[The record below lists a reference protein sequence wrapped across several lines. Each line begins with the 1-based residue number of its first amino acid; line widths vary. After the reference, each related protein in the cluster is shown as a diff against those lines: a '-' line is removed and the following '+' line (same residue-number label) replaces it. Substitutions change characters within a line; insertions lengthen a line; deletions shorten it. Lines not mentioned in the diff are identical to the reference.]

1 MRVIAGALVG
11 RGVASSCPS
20 TPPIWPGDRRMVAL
34 HQSLTTEVGHAWSIS
49 LLGVKVIEGRAS
61 SKLLTVADFEAAAR
75 QKLEERIFAK
85 GTFDYVAGGA
95 GEECTLRANRQAFSR
110 WSLRPRVL
118 VDVSNVDLT
127 TTVLGQ
133 KIPFP
138 ILLAPT
144 SFQRLLHQDGELAT
158 ARAAKRFNTVMVAA
172 TVATTSLEKIAET
185 AVPRWFQ
192 IYKLLDRKLT
202 EQLAHRAYAAG
213 YGAIVL
219 TVTAPLLGRRL
230 RDERN
235 DFSLPAHID
244 LENLRGSG
252 LPVEVRGGLGSYFLS
267 RHDPSLTWQDIG
279 WVKNLTPLPLV
290 LKGVMTAEDTRHAME
305 SGVDAVIV
313 SNHGGRQLDGA
324 PATLDVLPEV
334 VEAANGQIEVY
345 IDGGIRTGPDIVK
358 SLALGAHAV
367 LLGRPYLWG
376 LVVRGEEGVGEVLEL
391 LRDDLQ
397 LTMTLAGLPS
407 VRMIDRTAIAPARE

>member
-1 MRVIAGALVG
+1 MAE
-11 RGVASSCPS
+11 S
-20 TPPIWPGDRRMVAL
+20 
-34 HQSLTTEVGHAWSIS
+34 
-49 LLGVKVIEGRAS
+49 KVSA
-61 SKLLTVADFEAAAR
+61 KLLTVADFEAAAR
-75 QKLEERIFAK
+75 QKLAESAYAK
-85 GTFDYVAGGA
+85 GTFDYVAGGS
-95 GEECTLRANRQAFSR
+95 GEEYTLRANRHAFSR
-110 WSLRPRVL
+110 WNLRPHVL
-118 VDVSNVDLT
+118 VDVSKVDLK
-127 TTVLGQ
+127 TTVLRQ
-133 KIPFP
+133 EVPFP

-144 SFQRLLHQDGELAT
+144 SFQRLLHPDGELGA
-158 ARAAKRFNTVMVAA
+158 ARAAAKLKTLMVAA

-185 AVPRWFQ
+185 SVPRWFQ
-192 IYKLLDRKLT
+192 IYKLLDRQLT
-202 EQLAHRAYAAG
+202 EQLAHRAHNAG
-213 YGAIVL
+213 YTAIVL

-235 DFSLPAHID
+235 DFALPDHID

-252 LPVEVRGGLGSYFLS
+252 LPVEVRGGLGSFFLS

-279 WVKNLTPLPLV
+279 WIKDLTPLPLV
-290 LKGVMTAEDTRHAME
+290 LKGVMTAEDTRRAVE
-305 SGVDAVIV
+305 FGVDAVIV

-345 IDGGIRTGPDIVK
+345 IDGGIRTGPDIAK
-358 SLALGAHAV
+358 SLALGARAV

-376 LVVRGEEGVGEVLEL
+376 LAVRGEEGVAEVLEL

-407 VRMIDRTAIAPARE
+407 VRSINRTSVALARE